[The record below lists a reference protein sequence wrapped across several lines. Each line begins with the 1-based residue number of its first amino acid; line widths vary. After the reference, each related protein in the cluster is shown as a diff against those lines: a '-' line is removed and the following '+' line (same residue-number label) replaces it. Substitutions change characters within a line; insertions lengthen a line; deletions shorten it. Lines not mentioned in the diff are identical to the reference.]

1 MNKTFKIIFFS
12 VLSFFGI
19 IGFLSLF
26 VIVFNDTFNFGDSK
40 YFDADLASKFGSF
53 FGGVIG
59 TIFGVIS
66 VLLIIYTII
75 NQNYESKKSAIEA
88 NFFRMI
94 DYHNQNVNQLK
105 ISHLDSNRKNDFSE
119 GRRAFVQFKIQIHR
133 LFQLVN
139 QANVDKEFNLSKEEI
154 ADIVYIVFYYG
165 IDGSWISFIEDK
177 LSRYANN
184 KKIAKEI
191 QDRININPDYKIG
204 RTNQTN
210 LSTYFRNLY
219 NAVKMIDNSKYLTK
233 NDKKDIIK
241 IYRAQLSNPEL
252 YVFFFNIMSRFG
264 QKWKENDY
272 VVKYEII
279 KNLPKDYCEDYDP
292 KNYFDMTYEY
302 DEY

>member
-1 MNKTFKIIFFS
+1 MNKTFKIIFLS
-12 VLSFFGI
+12 VLSFFGM
-19 IGFLSLF
+19 IGFLGLF
-26 VIVFNDTFNFGDSK
+26 IIVFNDTFNFGDSK

-75 NQNYESKKSAIEA
+75 NQNYENKKSALET

-94 DYHNQNVNQLK
+94 DYHNQNVNQLN
-105 ISHLDSNRKNDFSE
+105 IPHLDSTRKNDFSE

-139 QANVDKEFNLSKEEI
+139 QANIDKEFNLNKDEI

-165 IDGSWISFIEDK
+165 IDGSWIKFIEDK
-177 LSRYANN
+177 LSRYSNN
-184 KKIAKEI
+184 QAIAKEI
-191 QDRININPDYKIG
+191 QDRINKNPDYKIG

-233 NDKKDIIK
+233 KDKNNLIK

-252 YVFFFNIMSRFG
+252 YVFFFNVISRFG
-264 QKWKENDY
+264 KKWKENDY
-272 VVKYEII
+272 VVRYELI
-279 KNLPKDYCEDYDP
+279 KNLPKDYCDDYDP
-292 KNYFDMTYEY
+292 KEYFDMTYEF